1 MPASCRHYSFN
12 KIKKAWH
19 RPTFPSAPAGSIIG
33 AGGLNFRV
41 RNGIGCFPAAMGTR
55 LPIINPIQLP
65 VLDST
70 IREPVPETVKG
81 RGSRPIS
88 TAQLHPLPGF
98 HLRPIYLVVS
108 QGPYWLYAMG
118 GLILGW
124 ASRLDA
130 FSGYPV
136 DTWLPSDAPGGT
148 AGTPEV
154 SPLRSSRTRSSSP
167 QASCAR
173 GG

>member
-1 MPASCRHYSFN
+1 
-12 KIKKAWH
+12 
-19 RPTFPSAPAGSIIG
+19 
-33 AGGLNFRV
+33 
-41 RNGIGCFPAAMGTR
+41 
-55 LPIINPIQLP
+55 
-65 VLDST
+65 
-70 IREPVPETVKG
+70 
-81 RGSRPIS
+81 
-88 TAQLHPLPGF
+88 LPGF
-98 HLRPIYLVVS
+98 HLRPINLVVS
-108 QGPYWLYAMG
+108 QGPYSLDGKG

>member
-1 MPASCRHYSFN
+1 MGSGVSPPL
-12 KIKKAWH
+12 W
-19 RPTFPSAPAGSIIG
+19 APGFLFS
-33 AGGLNFRV
+33 LS
-41 RNGIGCFPAAMGTR
+41 TR
-55 LPIINPIQLP
+55 IQLP

-70 IREPVPETVKG
+70 IREPAPETVKG

-108 QGPYWLYAMG
+108 QGPYRLTAEG

-136 DTWLPSDAPGGT
+136 DTWLPSDAVGTT